1 MNSRPRRRMDTDQ
14 RRRQLV
20 AVALE
25 LFSEHPPEAVSLDD
39 VAEAAGI
46 SRPLVYH
53 YFAGKQSLY
62 EATLRRAA
70 DDLTELLTASREVP
84 PGEGLL
90 AVAGRFLDFV
100 EEHGT
105 GRFTLLRGHP
115 ELIDEVREAAY
126 GQLLG
131 HLGVETPG
139 PRLEVVLRSWI
150 SLAETTARW
159 WPDGR
164 HIPRAELELQLVHTF
179 VALTSVGAA
188 HDDGVA
194 AVLRRILD
202 EEPADGPFT
211 EAATALAASW

>member
-1 MNSRPRRRMDTDQ
+1 MNPRPPRRMDVEQ
-14 RRRQLV
+14 RRRQLIT
-20 AVALE
+20 VALD
-25 LFSEHPPEAVSLDD
+25 LFSERPPEDVSLDD
-39 VAEAAGI
+39 IAAAAGI

-53 YFAGKQSLY
+53 YFAGKRSLY

-70 DDLTELLTASREVP
+70 DDLTELLTASEQLP

-100 EEHGT
+100 EAHGA
-105 GRFTLLRGHP
+105 GRFTLLRAHP
-115 ELIDEVREAAY
+115 DLIDEVRDAAY
-126 GQLLG
+126 GQLLA

-150 SLAETTARW
+150 SVAETAARW

-164 HIPRAELELQLVHTF
+164 RIPRAELESQLVHSF
-179 VALTSVGAA
+179 VALTAVGAA
-188 HDDGVA
+188 HDDGMA
-194 AVLRRILD
+194 AVLRRIVA

-211 EAATALAASW
+211 EAATALAAL